1 MNDIDQRVEIEFPC
15 EYPIKIMGKNVDNFE
30 RVILSV
36 LDKLSPT
43 YSRETIT
50 RRVSKKG
57 TFISLTVLIIATG
70 KPQLEKLNKDLKA
83 TGLVSIVL

>member
-1 MNDIDQRVEIEFPC
+1 MNHLDQKVEIEFPC

-43 YSRETIT
+43 YSREAIT

-57 TFISLTVLIIATG
+57 TFISLTVSIIATG
-70 KPQLEKLNKDLKA
+70 KPQLEKLNKDLQA

>member
-30 RVILSV
+30 KVILSV

-70 KPQLEKLNKDLKA
+70 KPQLEKLNEALKA

>member
-1 MNDIDQRVEIEFPC
+1 MNDTDQRVEIEFPC

-30 RVILSV
+30 KVILSV

-70 KPQLEKLNKDLKA
+70 KPQLEKLNEALKA

>member
-15 EYPIKIMGKNVDNFE
+15 EYQIKIMGKNVDNFE
-30 RVILSV
+30 KVILSV

-70 KPQLEKLNKDLKA
+70 KPQLEKLNEGLKA

>member
-1 MNDIDQRVEIEFPC
+1 MNYIEQKVEIEFPC

-70 KPQLEKLNKDLKA
+70 KPQLEKLNKY
-83 TGLVSIVL
+83 VFSILLSR